1 VPAAAQNGGHG
12 AQSRSRAGIRPRVRV
27 LFTPVSVGAK
37 LSWTVHE
44 TCTIQEKPVPELSR
58 FFGII
63 IAMYYNDH
71 SPAHFHARYGSEQ
84 ASIRID
90 NGEVVEGALGPR
102 ALRLVEEWRTLHQSE
117 LLDDWARARARQPLM
132 RIEPLE

>member
-1 VPAAAQNGGHG
+1 
-12 AQSRSRAGIRPRVRV
+12 
-27 LFTPVSVGAK
+27 L
-37 LSWTVHE
+37 
-44 TCTIQEKPVPELSR
+44 PELSR

-71 SPAHFHARYGSEQ
+71 APPHFHAKYGDDQ

-90 NGEVVEGALGPR
+90 NGDILEGTLGPR
-102 ALRLVEEWRTLHQSE
+102 AKRLVEEWRVLHESE
-117 LLDDWARARARQPLM
+117 LAADWELARTRQPLN